1 MVKKLIAVVIL
12 LFLAPAPAHAEGIFT
27 DKAELKSGTFERFLD
42 ASDDASC
49 AVSIDSSS
57 EGYDR
62 NITYYEHSSG
72 VWTSQV
78 VASNGIKQSFP
89 LMETHPVISGD
100 GKTIVFLG
108 KSEDGMRLYEVSKR
122 EDGTLSSPR
131 IIESVPDGWFGT
143 GIDINYSGDLVVYVC
158 GNGDGWFGGTA
169 TLYYIEKIS
178 GAWTS
183 PKPVF
188 NASGSNYQGAS
199 ASPSLDKWGDSIAW
213 AQSSYQSDVFYAKR
227 TSDGFSEPQI
237 LTSTPENETLVSLSR
252 DGNTVSYIRE
262 YTENSVYT
270 GKDICAAKNVSG
282 EWKPEQT
289 INPSRE
295 TISAIYDSK
304 PTMNESGTRLVYNS
318 FLMSGDTITH
328 ARLKMSQYENG
339 NWTTP
344 VEISDTS
351 WLYDEDPN
359 LSEDGKKLIFP
370 SSSSVYTMT
379 TSIAPPEGYVPSED
393 DSQFAIWPEK
403 TGVISNKK
411 WTVTFSSPIDDT
423 TATTSNVIVKDS
435 LFNPV
440 FVSVQI
446 SGDKRT
452 LTVEPDSAYSAG
464 KTYYLYIMQGLK
476 SSDGETLKKPLRMK
490 FTIIK

>member
-1 MVKKLIAVVIL
+1 MLKKLIAIVIL
-12 LFLAPAPAHAEGIFT
+12 MFLAPAPAHAEGIFT
-27 DKAELKSGTFERFLD
+27 DKTEVKNGTFERFLD

-49 AVSIDSSS
+49 AVSIDASS

-62 NITYYEHSSG
+62 TITYYKHSSNG
-72 VWTSQV
+72 WTSQV

-89 LMETHPVISGD
+89 LMETHPVISGN

-108 KSEDGMRLYEVSKR
+108 KSEDGTRLYEVTILP
-122 EDGTLSSPR
+122 DGTLSSPK
-131 IIESVPDGWFGT
+131 IIDSVPDGWFGT
-143 GIDINYSGDLVVYVC
+143 GLDINYSGDLVVYVC

-169 TLYYIEKIS
+169 TLYYIEKKS
-178 GAWTS
+178 GVWTL
-183 PKPVF
+183 PRPVF

-213 AQSSYQSDVFYAKR
+213 AQSSYQSDVFYAKK
-227 TSDGFSEPQI
+227 TSDGFGEPQI

-282 EWKPEQT
+282 EWRPEQT
-289 INPSRE
+289 INSSKE
-295 TISAIYDSK
+295 TISALYDSK

-318 FLMSGDTITH
+318 FYMSGDTITH
-328 ARLKMSQYENG
+328 ARLKMSQYEDG
-339 NWTTP
+339 NWTSP

-351 WLYDEDPN
+351 WFYDEDPN

-379 TSIAPPEGYVPSED
+379 TSVAPPDGTIPTED
-393 DSQFAIWPEK
+393 DSQFVIWPEK
-403 TGVISNKK
+403 TSVTGSKK
-411 WTVTFSSPIDDT
+411 WTIRFSSPIDESTANT
-423 TATTSNVIVKDS
+423 TNVIVKDS
-435 LFNPV
+435 SFNPV
-440 FVSVQI
+440 SVSIQA
-446 SGDKRT
+446 SADKNAIIVT
-452 LTVEPDSAYSAG
+452 PNSIYASG
-464 KTYYLYIMQGLK
+464 KTYYLYITKGLQ
-476 SSDGETLKKPLRMK
+476 SSNGDSLKKTVKMK
-490 FTIIK
+490 FTIK